1 MGKLHFPRGI
11 TLDGRLVLPR
21 SPGLSRVASL
31 VGIRG
36 IAALR
41 KVRIR
46 IWGITVRR
54 CLWSFG
60 LVGNVGFAQ
69 GVDRIVWV
77 LCQVSRMVIVM
88 TRVCLASQKG
98 ALSFFLLVFVWSFVI
113 PLVNTLGRVESK
125 ITMSTY
131 SCLIMWRVPDAVVVV
146 PRHLETS
153 F

>member
-1 MGKLHFPRGI
+1 
-11 TLDGRLVLPR
+11 
-21 SPGLSRVASL
+21 
-31 VGIRG
+31 
-36 IAALR
+36 
-41 KVRIR
+41 
-46 IWGITVRR
+46 
-54 CLWSFG
+54 
-60 LVGNVGFAQ
+60 
-69 GVDRIVWV
+69 
-77 LCQVSRMVIVM
+77 MVIVM